1 MCEVEKGKVS
11 FSSFRAAAVCARLNS
26 LDENGIMN
34 GKVTGKAIEQVF
46 SHSQQTKDFPFMKL
60 VDNTM
65 SRRAEPEPNSPFI
78 HSHSINWVLLR
89 DYKTAKL
96 FIFLGSLHQSPLN
109 RTLVYDET
117 NFVSVAGKK
126 LINLEICIKDI
137 IHK

>member
-34 GKVTGKAIEQVF
+34 GKVAGKAIEQVF
-46 SHSQQTKDFPFMKL
+46 SHSQRKDFPFMKL

-65 SRRAEPEPNSPFI
+65 SRRAKAEPNLPFI
-78 HSHSINWVLLR
+78 HSHSVNWVLLR

-96 FIFLGSLHQSPLN
+96 FILLGSLHRSPLKS
-109 RTLVYDET
+109 
-117 NFVSVAGKK
+117 NFS
-126 LINLEICIKDI
+126 L
-137 IHK
+137 